1 MKDNIVKKVWGWVSD
16 RITEPSSWAAV
27 AAVLVGLSFL
37 LSLSWMVWIGI
48 VAAIA
53 ALVIGERGSGGTS
66 KTS

>member
-1 MKDNIVKKVWGWVSD
+1 MKDNIVRKAWGWVSG
-16 RITEPSSWAAV
+16 RAMEPSSWAA
-27 AAVLVGLSFL
+27 ASAVLIGLSFL